1 MQNYHNSFALV
12 TLFLKIWIAGIRE
25 KKCVC
30 VCGRGALYMD
40 FYVEYSLSPTHDLIL
55 PYWDYSLV
63 QTGAFNSL
71 DIPLCT

>member
-1 MQNYHNSFALV
+1 
-12 TLFLKIWIAGIRE
+12 
-25 KKCVC
+25 
-30 VCGRGALYMD
+30 MD

-71 DIPLCT
+71 DILALRVICSPAKQ